1 MAPTILQLI
10 PELNVGGAEKTVLE
24 MVEAIRAEGW
34 QALVVSEGGR
44 LVPKIEAAGG
54 EVIHLPV
61 KSKNPYRLWRNGQH
75 LKNLIVQRGVDLV
88 HARSRAPAWSGLW
101 AARAA
106 HIPFV
111 TTYHGAHSQ
120 KTALKRFYNSV
131 MARGDVVI
139 ANSEYTALQIKT
151 HHGAYI
157 QRLETVYRGVD
168 LEATNLAVVGDDRVA
183 RLQQKWGLYGSE
195 FVILQPARLSRRKGQ
210 LDVIA
215 AMARLKQQSKLDDV
229 VVIMAGAIEG
239 NEAYHEEV
247 LNAIKV
253 AGLENI
259 IKCVGY
265 SDDMPAA
272 FALSDMVLA
281 VSSKPESFGRVVAES
296 LAMGLPTVVSDVGAQ
311 REIVLDN
318 EGQELEGAVCV
329 PPSEPEKMAT
339 AIDHLMSLTDEER
352 QKLRKVLRQ
361 HVAAKYSIETM
372 KQQTMGIYS
381 SLLGGLVVTEG
392 EE

>member
-34 QALVVSEGGR
+34 RALVVSEGGR

-54 EVIHLPV
+54 EVFQLPV
-61 KSKNPYRLWRNGQH
+61 KSKNPYQLWRNGQQLKH
-75 LKNLIVQRGVDLV
+75 LIAQHGVDLL

-106 HIPFV
+106 NVPFV

-139 ANSEYTALQIKT
+139 ANSDYTALQIKQ
-151 HHGAYI
+151 HHAPQI

-168 LEATNLAVVGDDRVA
+168 LEATDLASVRDDRVA
-183 RLQQKWGLYGSE
+183 RLRQQWGIDGSE

-210 LDVIA
+210 LDVIE
-215 AMARLKQQSKLDDV
+215 AMALLHQNGQLDDV

-239 NEAYHEEV
+239 NEAYHQEMTREI
-247 LNAIKV
+247 NA
-253 AGLENI
+253 AGLENT
-259 IKCVGY
+259 IKCVGHC
-265 SDDMPAA
+265 SDMPAG

-296 LAMGLPTVVSDVGAQ
+296 LAMGLPIVVSDVGAQ
-311 REIVLDN
+311 REIVLD
-318 EGQELEGAVCV
+318 EGGQDLFGTVCV
-329 PPSEPEKMAT
+329 PPSAPQKIADG
-339 AIDHLMSLTDEER
+339 IDHLMSLTDEDR
-352 QKLRKVLRQ
+352 QGLQKGLRG

-372 KQQTMGIYS
+372 KQQTIGIYR
-381 SLLGGLVVTEG
+381 SLLGGLAATDVG
-392 EE
+392 E